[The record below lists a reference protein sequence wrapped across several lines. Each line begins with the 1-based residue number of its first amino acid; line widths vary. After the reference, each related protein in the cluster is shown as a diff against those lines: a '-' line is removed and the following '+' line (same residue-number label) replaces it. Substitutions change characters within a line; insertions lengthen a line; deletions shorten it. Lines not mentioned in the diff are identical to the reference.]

1 MSVRWSIFV
10 FVLSGL
16 FLARATQGD
25 EFDSLKGEVVS
36 SLWRDPGTQTHTTLS
51 FRELEALP
59 TVLHDSRA
67 TLILVLTDRGNL
79 AKLMVTPGLRKVPG
93 KQGAA
98 VPLIVV
104 ERFEVYDAYKPGS
117 RLARGRELSL
127 FSGLQ
132 FDLDTGQIV
141 PDGLG
146 GDLVFTARGEG
157 DGSIAPLG
165 GARLASL
172 SRPPKLTEPPADHP
186 SAGKLVRPADYSGR
200 YRLVANG
207 QWSGQLEL
215 AVDSVGSVTGTFSS
229 DASGSAYPVTGK
241 IDAEASHKIAF
252 TIAFPRA
259 RQDYQGILW
268 SAGKNVLAGTLTML
282 GREFSFVATRDGTRL
297 DLEGGAEVVAGHPA
311 EETATWV
318 RVWVDPA
325 ADRYRFAH
333 EPSPK
338 TGAELTESLVRASHA
353 QHRIKVLVAAG
364 GATPQ
369 VRVREAIEAV
379 QAAGI
384 TVIHLAPAAEDP

>member
-1 MSVRWSIFV
+1 MSIRWSNLV
-10 FVLSGL
+10 FVLFGL
-16 FLARATQGD
+16 FSARATTGD
-25 EFDSLKGEVVS
+25 EFDSLKGEVLS
-36 SLWRDPGTQTHTTLS
+36 SLWRDPGTQTHATLS

-67 TLILVLTDRGNL
+67 ALILVQTDRGNV
-79 AKLMVTPGLRKVPG
+79 AKLLVTPGLHKAPG
-93 KQGAA
+93 KRDAL
-98 VPLIVV
+98 VPLVVV
-104 ERFEVYDAYKPGS
+104 ERFEVYDADKPGS
-117 RLARGRELSL
+117 RLARGRDLAL
-127 FSGLQ
+127 FSGFQ

-141 PDGLG
+141 PGGLG

-172 SRPPKLTEPPADHP
+172 SRPPKLPEPPPDHP

-207 QWSGQLEL
+207 QWSGELEL
-215 AVDSVGSVTGTFSS
+215 VVDSVGTVTGTFFS

-241 IDAEASHKIAF
+241 IDADASHKIAF

-282 GREFSFVATRDGTRL
+282 GREFSFVAARDGTRL
-297 DLEGGAEVVAGHPA
+297 DLERGTEVMAGQPA
-311 EETATWV
+311 EDTATWV

-325 ADRYRFAH
+325 PDRYRFAH
-333 EPSPK
+333 EASPK
-338 TGAELTESLVRASHA
+338 TGAELTEFLARASHA
-353 QHRIKVLVAAG
+353 QNRIKVLVAAG

-384 TVIHLAPAAEDP
+384 TAIHLAPAVEDP